1 MSERLERLQR
11 EIEAERALAL
21 AELGLSF
28 DGPLLVTGTQQLDQ
42 VIAARLARV
51 PEMLHTEARLRM
63 QAAVVFMPWLT
74 GRKVRSGDGI
84 IQTQE
89 REATA

>member
-11 EIEAERALAL
+11 EIAVERALAL
-21 AELGLSF
+21 AEIGLSF
-28 DGPLLVTGTQQLDQ
+28 DSPLIVRGGQAPEQ

-51 PEMLHTEARLRM
+51 PQLLHDEARLRM
-63 QAAVVFMPWLT
+63 QAALVFMPWLT
-74 GRKVRSGDGI
+74 GRRIASGVSI

-89 REATA
+89 RQGVA